1 MRHAPAPT
9 RYRSVRGVTM
19 IEVVLA
25 SVLMAMIAST
35 LVSGLGYVH
44 AAHRRQERQL
54 GAAEMANRI
63 MLQYLDDKNALP
75 SDALPIA
82 YGSRGELRYY
92 WKVGKEKI
100 ELRLDRAGTES
111 QTVRTSSVDLK
122 NLLEMVTVRIWHEQ
136 IPNVNPSLSGN
147 PPDFMLKR
155 IINKMAVRNPDSI
168 MKQFSTPEGMIEF
181 LNQFQEL
188 QGGG

>member
-1 MRHAPAPT
+1 
-9 RYRSVRGVTM
+9 M

-63 MLQYLDDKNALP
+63 MLQYLDDKDALP

-82 YGSRGELRYY
+82 YGARGELRYY
-92 WKVGKEKI
+92 WKVDKDKI
-100 ELRLDRAGTES
+100 ELRLDRAGAKS
-111 QTVRTSSVDLK
+111 QTGRTSGIDLK
-122 NLLEMVTVRIWHEQ
+122 NLLEMVTVRIWYEH

-155 IINKMAVRNPDSI
+155 IVNNMAVRNPDSI
-168 MKQFSTPEGMIEF
+168 MKQFSTPDGMLRF
-181 LNQFQEL
+181 LEQFQQL

>member
-1 MRHAPAPT
+1 
-9 RYRSVRGVTM
+9 M

-25 SVLMAMIAST
+25 SVLMGMIATT

-63 MLQYLDDKNALP
+63 MLQYLDDKSALP

-82 YGSRGELRYY
+82 YGARGELRYY
-92 WKVGKEKI
+92 WKVEKEKI
-100 ELRLDRAGTES
+100 QLKLDRAGTES
-111 QTVRTSSVDLK
+111 QTGRTSGVDLK
-122 NLLEMVTVRIWHEQ
+122 NLLEMVTVRIWDEK
-136 IPNVNPSLSGN
+136 IPNVNPSLSGS
-147 PPDFMLKR
+147 PPDFVLKR
-155 IINKMAVRNPDSI
+155 IVNTMAVRNPDSI
-168 MKQFSTPEGMIEF
+168 MKQFATPEGMLEF

>member
-1 MRHAPAPT
+1 
-9 RYRSVRGVTM
+9 M

-25 SVLMAMIAST
+25 SVLMGMIAAT
-35 LVSGLGYVH
+35 LVTGLGYVH

-63 MLQYLDDKNALP
+63 MLQYLDDKKALP

-82 YGSRGELRYY
+82 YGARGELRYY
-92 WKVGKEKI
+92 WKVETDKI
-100 ELRLDRAGTES
+100 ELQLDRAGSES
-111 QTVRTSSVDLK
+111 QAGRTSGVNLK
-122 NLLEMVTVRIWHEQ
+122 NLLEMITVRIWHEQ
-136 IPNVNPSLSGN
+136 IPNVNPSLSGS

-155 IINKMAVRNPDSI
+155 IVNKMAVRNPDSI
-168 MKQFSTPEGMIEF
+168 MKTFSTPEGMIEF